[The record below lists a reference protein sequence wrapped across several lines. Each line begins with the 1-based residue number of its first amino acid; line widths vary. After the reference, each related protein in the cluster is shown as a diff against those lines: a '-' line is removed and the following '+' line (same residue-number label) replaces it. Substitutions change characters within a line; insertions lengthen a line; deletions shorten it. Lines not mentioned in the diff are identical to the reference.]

1 MYVEGNIRRTYN
13 WDPLSRGKREP
24 ARCDFLARDEQT
36 LQIPRTYVTSRAALL
51 TRRFISSDQEKRE
64 RKRERERQYTKGKS
78 GKVEGGERMNCV
90 GTSNSV
96 RRTCNHISNQ
106 EFCLFYGAG
115 SLLILPS
122 ANSQS

>member
-51 TRRFISSDQEKRE
+51 TRRFIGSDQEKRE
-64 RKRERERQYTKGKS
+64 RKRERETMHKGEERK
-78 GKVEGGERMNCV
+78 GG
-90 GTSNSV
+90 
-96 RRTCNHISNQ
+96 RRR
-106 EFCLFYGAG
+106 
-115 SLLILPS
+115 
-122 ANSQS
+122 ANELCWHFQLR